1 MNDVSF
7 TRECREALR
16 FAQASARELGHGYV
30 GSEHLLL
37 GLMRR
42 EGCAASRLLREAGLT
57 EKALTEAL
65 VSCVGRGVGG
75 GDPAQGLTLHAR
87 QAVEAA
93 AKSAREYGAQVE
105 TLHLL
110 LGLLKENGNMACRVL
125 RMAKADPGGLYA
137 RALARLREASR
148 RAPAAENRTAPARES
163 DCKSKLLKEFT
174 VDMNQLARE
183 GRLDPVI
190 GREAEVRRTVEI
202 LCRRTKNNPVLVGEP
217 GVGKTAVA
225 EELARRMALG
235 EAPGELLGK
244 RILSLD
250 MAALIAGT
258 KFRGEFE
265 DRFRRLITDAKK
277 DGGVILFVDELHN
290 IVGAGNAE
298 GAIDAANILKPAL
311 SRSEL
316 QIIGA
321 TTYQEY
327 RRYIEKDAALE
338 RRFQSV
344 QIREPSEEGTL
355 QILRGLKGRYEDH
368 HRLLITEEALTAA
381 VRLSRRYI
389 PDRFLPDKAIDLI
402 DEASAR
408 VALRR
413 EERSGGERRLQR
425 RLEQLRQEKQAALQS
440 RDLAAVEQLSAVE
453 EDFTLQLREER
464 EARADTPEEGRV
476 REEDIA
482 SVVSEWT
489 GIPAQ
494 RLTEDESRRL
504 LGLEQR
510 LQRRVVGQTAAVQAV
525 ARAIRRSRTGLKD
538 PKRPVGSFLFL
549 GPTGVGKT
557 ELSKALAEELF
568 GEERAMIR
576 LDMSEYMDR
585 GTAARLIGSPP
596 GYIGHEEGGQ
606 LTEQVRR
613 RPYSVVLFDEVEKA
627 HEEIWNILLQILED
641 GRVTDSHGREVDFR
655 NTVIILTS
663 NVGAAKAAGGLP
675 ALGFVQ
681 ESEEDA
687 FRRMEKGAEEEL
699 RRTFRPEF
707 LNRLDETLV
716 FRPLTREDLRTVAEK
731 LLGELGTRLR
741 EIPLGLTA
749 EPAALAVL
757 AERGYDERYGA
768 RPLRRLIRR
777 EVEDAVAERLLTGEL
792 RPGDSLRLSAEGG
805 ALRLE
810 KEGLGEAVCASAGGE
825 DAALTV

>member
-16 FAQASARELGHGYV
+16 FAQACARELGHGYV

-42 EGCAASRLLREAGLT
+42 EGCAAFRLLREAGLT
-57 EKALTEAL
+57 EKTLTEA
-65 VSCVGRGVGG
+65 VAGCVGRGVGG
-75 GDPAQGLTLHAR
+75 SDPAQGLTLHAR

-93 AKSAREYGAQVE
+93 ARSAREYGAQVE

-110 LGLLKENGNMACRVL
+110 LGLLKESGNMACRVL
-125 RMAKADPGGLYA
+125 RMAKTDPGGLYE
-137 RALARLREASR
+137 RAMAHLRETAR
-148 RAPAAENRTAPARES
+148 RTGAENRAAPSRENE
-163 DCKSKLLKEFT
+163 CKSKLLKEFT

-217 GVGKTAVA
+217 GVGKTAVV
-225 EELARRMALG
+225 EELARRIALG
-235 EAPGELLGK
+235 DAPRELQGK

-250 MAALIAGT
+250 MAVLIAGT

-265 DRFRRLITDAKK
+265 DRFRRLIADAKK

-311 SRSEL
+311 SRGEL
-316 QIIGA
+316 RMIGA
-321 TTYQEY
+321 TTFQEY

-344 QIREPSEEGTL
+344 QVREPSEEGTL
-355 QILRGLKGRYEDH
+355 QILRGLKGRYEAH
-368 HRLLITEEALTAA
+368 HRLVITEEALTAA

-389 PDRFLPDKAIDLI
+389 QDRFLPDKAIDLI

-413 EERSGGERRLQR
+413 EERCGGERRLER
-425 RLEQLRQEKQAALQS
+425 RLFQLRQEKQTALQN
-440 RDLAAVEQLSAVE
+440 RNFAAAEQLSAVE
-453 EDFTLQLREER
+453 EDFTLQLREAR
-464 EARADTPEEGRV
+464 EARPDTAEEDRV

-482 SVVSEWT
+482 SIVSEWT

-510 LQRRVVGQTAAVQAV
+510 LQKRVVGQTAAVQAV

-538 PKRPVGSFLFL
+538 PRRPVGSFLFL

-606 LTEQVRR
+606 LTERVRR

-663 NVGAAKAAGGLP
+663 NVGAEKTARGLP
-675 ALGFVQ
+675 ALGFVP
-681 ESEEDA
+681 ETEEDS

-716 FRPLTREDLRTVAEK
+716 FHPLTKEDLRTVAEK
-731 LLGELGTRLR
+731 LLGELAARLR
-741 EIPLGLTA
+741 EIPLRLTA
-749 EPAALAVL
+749 EPEALTAL
-757 AERGYDERYGA
+757 AERGYDPRYGA

-777 EVEDAVAERLLTGEL
+777 EVEDAVAERLLMGEVQ
-792 RPGDSLRLSAEGG
+792 PGDSLRLTAAEG

-810 KEGLGEAVCASAGGE
+810 KERLPEAVCASGGGE